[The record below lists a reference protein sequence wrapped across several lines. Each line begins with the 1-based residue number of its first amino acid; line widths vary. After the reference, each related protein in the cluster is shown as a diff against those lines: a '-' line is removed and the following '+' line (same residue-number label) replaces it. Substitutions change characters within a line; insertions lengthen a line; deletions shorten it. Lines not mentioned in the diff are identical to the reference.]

1 MSVTESEELE
11 EEQGPYLG
19 EYEGE
24 RNAENERHGQGKAVL
39 PNGDTYEGS
48 YEHGKRHGMG
58 TYRFK
63 NGARY
68 VGEYLQNKKHGQGVF
83 YYPDGSKYEGSWAND
98 QRHGEGIYFYP
109 NGDTYSGEWL
119 AHQRHGQG
127 TYMYALT
134 GSKYVG
140 NWVHGKQVEAGELI
154 HLNHRYQGNFLN
166 NNPTSRGKYIF
177 DFGCEQHGE
186 YLQIEQDKTE
196 EEIEEEESVTMTV
209 LKWKAE
215 KISGLTLYSPTFE
228 TKLTKEAEEKAAE
241 EAKAAVTDVPDSET
255 PVTDAVEME
264 VPATDAPE
272 AEAPATEAAE
282 AVAPAADAEGA
293 EAPPTDPLG
302 TEVPIPATDPSETDD
317 PGEKAKDAEDADT
330 PEVIPEDDTAVL
342 EEGAEGTAEA
352 GPEGD

>member
-1 MSVTESEELE
+1 MSLTESEDLE

-24 RNAENERHGQGKAVL
+24 RNADNERHGQGKAVL

-68 VGEYLQNKKHGQGVF
+68 VGEYLQNKKHGQGIF
-83 YYPDGSKYEGSWAND
+83 YYPDGSTYEGNWAND
-98 QRHGEGIYFYP
+98 QRHGDGTYYYP

-127 TYMYALT
+127 TYVYAIT

-154 HLNHRYQGNFLN
+154 HLNHRYQGNFLS
-166 NNPTSRGKYIF
+166 NNPIGRGKYIF
-177 DFGCEQHGE
+177 NFGCEQHGE
-186 YLQIEQDKTE
+186 YLQTEQDKTE
-196 EEIEEEESVTMTV
+196 EETEEEDLVAAIV

-228 TKLTKEAEEKAAE
+228 SELNKEAEEKAAE
-241 EAKAAVTDVPDSET
+241 QAKAAATDEPDLEA
-255 PVTDAVEME
+255 PLTDAVEKE
-264 VPATDAPE
+264 APVPEAPE
-272 AEAPATEAAE
+272 PEDPATEAAE
-282 AVAPAADAEGA
+282 ATAPTTDTDGM
-293 EAPPTDPLG
+293 EAPPTDALG
-302 TEVPIPATDPSETDD
+302 TEAPAAYPSEADD
-317 PGEKAKDAEDADT
+317 TEEKAKDAEDAGR
-330 PEVIPEDDTAVL
+330 PKVLPEDLSAVW
-342 EEGAEGTAEA
+342 EEGAEATAEA
-352 GPEGD
+352 EAEKD